1 MMRTPPRHVVPI
13 ILYAILAILVIP
25 IFAHY
30 VSPNEFSRWDLAVAI
45 VDFHTIEVT
54 RAVAATNTETEDLAE
69 IDGRKY
75 SNKAPGAA
83 LVGLPGYAVAR
94 WIVGPPSPRNMR
106 VTLTAMRWLGS
117 TLPAILLALCVAATA
132 IRFGASEDR
141 ATFVV
146 VAMLFGTPLFAYGLL
161 FFAHAL
167 SALALFGAFV
177 LLFDTRLPALGS
189 RLSGP
194 PDSRRPTADS
204 LADSLAGAMI
214 GLAVL
219 TEYPSVIPAAI
230 LIACALP
237 RLRFPGALRVV
248 AGGLP
253 FAIALAIYNHFAFG
267 RVFTLSSAH
276 ESQAF
281 YREVAQH
288 GLFGV
293 GLPSPIIFLHLLAD
307 PAKGLFVFSPVLLL
321 AFTGLRRAYETVPR
335 STFIALVATPLSI
348 LVTFA
353 GYPNWHGGWT
363 VGARYLV
370 PALPFFALLIAFAA
384 PTIVDWL
391 LLGASVTVV
400 AIVSLVFPFVGSG
413 YAAPWITFSWPILRD
428 GYVAPNLLHFVSRP
442 LAIAVPFALVL
453 AASLAAVP
461 RRRFAWFAAGAA
473 IWFAGG
479 FLFAGAGSKNVR
491 AVVEA
496 VQFGDATAIRR
507 AAPDDPRVRSALE
520 AIARD
525 QRRRPPDYWP
535 F

>member
-1 MMRTPPRHVVPI
+1 MRRPPRHIVPV

-25 IFAHY
+25 VFPHY

-54 RAVAATNTETEDLAE
+54 RAVAATNTTNEDLAE

-83 LVGLPGYAVAR
+83 LAGLPAYAVAR
-94 WIVGPPSPRNMR
+94 WIAGPPSPHNMR
-106 VTLTAMRWLGS
+106 LTLTAMRWLGS
-117 TLPAILLALCVAATA
+117 TLPAILLALCVGAIA
-132 IRFGASEDR
+132 IRFGATEDR
-141 ATFVV
+141 ATFAV

-167 SALALFGAFV
+167 SASALFAAFI
-177 LLFDTRLPALGS
+177 LLFQTEAR
-189 RLSGP
+189 GP
-194 PDSRRPTADS
+194 RPEAWG
-204 LADSLAGAMI
+204 AGVML
-214 GLAVL
+214 GLAIL
-219 TEYPSVIPAAI
+219 SEYPSAIPAAI
-230 LIACALP
+230 LVACALP
-237 RLRFPGALRVV
+237 RLRFSGALRVI

-276 ESQAF
+276 ESEAF
-281 YREVAQH
+281 YRQVAQH
-288 GLFGV
+288 GFFGV
-293 GLPSPIIFLHLLAD
+293 GLPSPVILLRLLAD
-307 PAKGLFVFSPVLLL
+307 PAKGLFVFSPVLLI
-321 AFTGLRRAYETVPR
+321 AFAGLRRAHATVSR
-335 STFIALVATPLSI
+335 STFVALVATPLSI

-370 PALPFFALLIAFAA
+370 PALPFLALLIAFAA
-384 PTIVDWL
+384 AAVVDWL

-400 AIVSLVFPFVGSG
+400 AIVSLVFPFVGRE

-428 GYVAPNLLHFVSRP
+428 GYVAPNLFHFVSRP
-442 LAIAVPFALVL
+442 MAIAVPFALVL
-453 AASLAAVP
+453 AAAIVAVP
-461 RRRFAWFAAGAA
+461 RRRLAWFAAGAA

-479 FLFAGAGSKNVR
+479 FLLAGASPGNIR

-496 VQFGDATAIRR
+496 VHFGDGTAIRR
-507 AAPDDPRVRSALE
+507 AAPDDPRTRAALE

-525 QRRRPPDYWP
+525 EQRRPPDYWP

>member
-1 MMRTPPRHVVPI
+1 MRTPPRHVVPV

-25 IFAHY
+25 VFPHY
-30 VSPNEFSRWDLAVAI
+30 VSPNEFSRWGLAVAI
-45 VDFHTIEVT
+45 VDYHTIEVT
-54 RAVAATNTETEDLAE
+54 RAVAATNTENEDQSA

-83 LVGLPGYAVAR
+83 FVGLPAYAFAR
-94 WIVGPPSPRNMR
+94 WIVGPPSPHNMR
-106 VTLTAMRWLGS
+106 VTLTAMRLLGS
-117 TLPAILLALCVAATA
+117 TLPAILLALCIAATA

-167 SALALFGAFV
+167 SAFALFGAFM
-177 LLFDTRLPALGS
+177 LLYAESPRDLRPATRDLV
-189 RLSGP
+189 
-194 PDSRRPTADS
+194 
-204 LADSLAGAMI
+204 AGLLI

-219 TEYPSVIPAAI
+219 SEYPCAIPAAV
-230 LIACALP
+230 LVACALP
-237 RLRFPGALRVV
+237 RLRFSGGVRVV

-253 FAIALAIYNHFAFG
+253 FAIALAMYNHFAFG
-267 RVFTLSSAH
+267 HVFTLSSAH
-276 ESQAF
+276 ESQAI

-321 AFTGLRRAYETVPR
+321 AFAGLRNAFATVPR
-335 STFIALVATPLSI
+335 STFVALVATPLSI

-353 GYPNWHGGWT
+353 GYPNWFGGWT

-370 PALPFFALLIAFAA
+370 PALPFFALLIAFAT

-391 LLGASVTVV
+391 LLGASVAVV

-453 AASLAAVP
+453 VAALTAVP
-461 RRRFAWFAAGAA
+461 RRRFAWFAAGAV

-479 FLFAGAGSKNVR
+479 LLFAGSGSTNVR

-496 VQFGDATAIRR
+496 VHFGDPTAIRR
-507 AAPDDPRVRSALE
+507 AAPDDPRTRSALE
-520 AIARD
+520 AIARG
-525 QRRRPPDYWP
+525 QQRRPPDYWP